1 MLSNVE
7 TNPSLGPTYP
17 TLVESVAESI
27 RNSILTGR
35 FAPTERLVETD
46 LARELNVSRGP
57 IREALALLAKD
68 GIVIHVPRRG
78 KFVQGF
84 TPRLIDE
91 LYSLRRVLE
100 PYAVRLV
107 IEKLDDRGKESLK
120 AALAEIIN
128 AAAGTDAQVLA
139 RSDVSFHDLLYT
151 LADHDL
157 LQRAWLENIAGRLRI
172 LLNVTTRSLTPMS
185 DAERQHRDLLAP
197 ILARDKVTARKRI
210 EVHIDEAWQRAR
222 LGAHEVHGQA
232 IP

>member
-1 MLSNVE
+1 MIIGE
-7 TNPSLGPTYP
+7 TNRGPAPTYP

-27 RNSILTGR
+27 RTSILTGR
-35 FAPTERLVETD
+35 FSPAERLVETD

-57 IREALALLAKD
+57 IREALAILAQD

-107 IEKLDDRGKESLK
+107 IEKLDDNGRQRLK
-120 AALAEIIN
+120 AALGEIVT
-128 AAAGTDAQVLA
+128 AATNSDAQVLA
-139 RSDVSFHDLLYT
+139 RRDVSFHDLLYT

-157 LQRAWLENIAGRLRI
+157 LQRAWLENIAGKLRI

-185 DAERQHRDLLAP
+185 DAVRQHRDLLAP

-210 EVHIDEAWQRAR
+210 EIHIDEAWQRAR
-222 LGAHEVHGQA
+222 LGTHEVQEDST
-232 IP
+232 P